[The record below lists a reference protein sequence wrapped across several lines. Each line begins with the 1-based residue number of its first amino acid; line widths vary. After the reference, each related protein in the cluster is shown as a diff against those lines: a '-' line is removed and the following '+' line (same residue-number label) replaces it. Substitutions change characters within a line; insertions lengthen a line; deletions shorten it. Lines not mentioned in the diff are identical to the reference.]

1 MGRSREALTG
11 CVRQALDEAG
21 LDGGESRIRVV
32 SVPRLSGKIFATVYR
47 AQLAPFFGAQKLLWW
62 GDRTAH
68 LGVADVGA
76 NIADTRDEHALEPG
90 DITVVVNAGGGY
102 TWSCLVLESVA

>member
-1 MGRSREALTG
+1 M
-11 CVRQALDEAG
+11 
-21 LDGGESRIRVV
+21 
-32 SVPRLSGKIFATVYR
+32 
-47 AQLAPFFGAQKLLWW
+47 WW

-76 NIADTRDEHALEPG
+76 NIEDTSDEYALEPG

-102 TWSCLVLESVA
+102 TWSCLVLESVS